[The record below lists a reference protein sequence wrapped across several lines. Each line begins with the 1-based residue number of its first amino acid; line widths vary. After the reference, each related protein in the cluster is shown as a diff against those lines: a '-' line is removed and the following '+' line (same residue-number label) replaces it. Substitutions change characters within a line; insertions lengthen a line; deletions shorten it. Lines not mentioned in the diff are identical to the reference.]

1 MVGEINR
8 ISTSARRKKFSG
20 FRNETMEATINIL
33 IVEDEAL
40 GARKLINLIGDI
52 EPSANIV
59 GVAESIA
66 DTINWFEQNTSAP
79 DLILMDIELADGQ
92 SFEIFSRIQIPCPV
106 IFTTSYD
113 EHALRAFKLNS
124 IDYLLKPVKKEE
136 LEAAISKWK
145 QNHHDT
151 QGHSNLPG
159 NIAKMI
165 ERLISN
171 PSVEKFRNRFLV
183 KKGNRLVPVFTNEI
197 AYIYSS
203 NKLTFIKTLN
213 DHRYMVDYNLV
224 DVGESLNPDDFFK
237 ANRQF
242 ILGTQCIQEVHPWF
256 NGKMKV
262 IVHPVTEEEVII
274 SRDKAKEFRA
284 WLGE

>member
-1 MVGEINR
+1 MVGEINK
-8 ISTSARRKKFSG
+8 ISTSEYRKKITGSTK
-20 FRNETMEATINIL
+20 ETVENVINIF
-33 IVEDEAL
+33 IVEDEEL
-40 GARKLINLIGDI
+40 GARKLIKLIGEI
-52 EPSANIV
+52 EPSAKIL

-66 DTINWFEQNTSAP
+66 DTIKWFEENQNAP
-79 DLILMDIELADGQ
+79 DLVLMDIELADGQ
-92 SFEIFSRIQIPCPV
+92 SFDIFSRVNIPCPV
-106 IFTTSYD
+106 IFTTCYD

-124 IDYLLKPVKKEE
+124 IDYLLKPVKKDE

-145 QNHHDT
+145 QNRRDT
-151 QGHSNLPG
+151 SVHENLPG
-159 NIAKMI
+159 NIEKML

-171 PSVEKFRNRFLV
+171 PGVDKHRNRFLV

-213 DHRYMVDYNLV
+213 DQRYMVDHNL
-224 DVGESLNPDDFFK
+224 DEIGESLNPDDFFK

-242 ILGTQCIQEVHPWF
+242 ILGTQCIREVHPWF

-262 IVHPVTEEEVII
+262 MVHPATEEEVII
-274 SRDKAKEFRA
+274 SRDKAKEFRG